1 MLPDRARIGLVED
14 DPVMGGSI
22 VQRLEL
28 EGWQVTWWQSGREAI
43 GAIPAAAHALDLV
56 ICDIRLPDVSGET
69 VFNELARQP
78 NTPPFLFVTGYGEV
92 DQAVRLMRSGAV
104 DFMTKPFEMDEFL
117 KRIESGRRTT
127 SSGVRLKGYY
137 LGESPAIQHAED
149 LIQRY
154 AGHDLPVLI
163 TGETGSGKEV
173 AARLLHQISSRA
185 AEPFVAVNCAAIPA
199 ELLESEI
206 FGHEKGA
213 FTGAQHR
220 HLGYAERAGNGTLF
234 LDEIGDMPSP
244 LQSKLLRLI
253 EDGSLTR
260 VGGETPIPF
269 RARIVA
275 ATHRDLAI
283 RGASTGFREDLY
295 FRLAVLPVE
304 IPPLRQRPEDI
315 AWLLDRFLENA
326 VSRSDTRIRGFSALA
341 EEAALAYAWPGNVR
355 ELRNRVDRAVALSTS
370 EWIMPGDLFPERA
383 SKAGGRGIR
392 AAG

>member
-1 MLPDRARIGLVED
+1 M
-14 DPVMGGSI
+14 
-22 VQRLEL
+22 
-28 EGWQVTWWQSGREAI
+28 
-43 GAIPAAAHALDLV
+43 
-56 ICDIRLPDVSGET
+56 
-69 VFNELARQP
+69 
-78 NTPPFLFVTGYGEV
+78 
-92 DQAVRLMRSGAV
+92 
-104 DFMTKPFEMDEFL
+104 
-117 KRIESGRRTT
+117 
-127 SSGVRLKGYY
+127 
-137 LGESPAIQHAED
+137 
-149 LIQRY
+149 
-154 AGHDLPVLI
+154 
-163 TGETGSGKEV
+163 
-173 AARLLHQISSRA
+173 
-185 AEPFVAVNCAAIPA
+185 NCAAIPA

-213 FTGAQHR
+213 FTGAQQR
-220 HLGYAERAGNGTLF
+220 HLGYAERAGKGTLF

-244 LQSKLLRLI
+244 LQAKLLRLI

-341 EEAALAYAWPGNVR
+341 EEAALAHAWPGNVR

-370 EWIMPGDLFPERA
+370 EWIMPGDLFPEQRVQGRRRRISCLWPMCGMPPSAARSSARSRRPAARSPRPRA
-383 SKAGGRGIR
+383 CLRSRERRCGRR
-392 AAG
+392 